1 MRQTAFFFL
10 LLFIQTGVSA
20 QATDYRK
27 QQNYKE
33 WVHLAPKFNDAFF
46 RTEEAQRIG
55 DNVLLYQQVTGGWP
69 KNIYMPAELT
79 EQEYTKAWN
88 AKGDVNQSTIDNN
101 ATTTEIQYLARLYQ
115 ATQKEKYKEGVLKGI
130 QYLLKAQYDNGG
142 WPQFY
147 PRPTGYYVQITYNDN
162 AMVRVMQQLREIYEK
177 QSPYSFIPDETCQQ
191 ARKAFD
197 KGIECI
203 LRTQVRQNGD
213 LTVWCAQHDRIT
225 LEPCKARAYELP
237 SLSGQESDNIVLLLM
252 SLPHPSEKVIESI
265 ESAVKWFKKS
275 EIKGIQKEYFT
286 NSDGKRDYRM
296 IPCEDCPILWARFYE
311 LDTNRPF
318 FSDRDYYV
326 NSFHVDVR
334 EPVSIVEKIR
344 LEAPFHAI
352 TRGGHITYVELDGE
366 ARKNPVAILK
376 IVKVMQDEGIGYGSI
391 NHPIDTCRKCGHR
404 GVIYSK
410 CPVCGSD
417 DILRMRRITGYLTGS
432 LESWNSAKQ
441 AEERD
446 RVKHR

>member
-162 AMVRVMQQLREIYEK
+162 EWSESCSSYGKSTKSSLLIVS
-177 QSPYSFIPDETCQQ
+177 SPMKPASKHVKP
-191 ARKAFD
+191 
-197 KGIECI
+197 
-203 LRTQVRQNGD
+203 
-213 LTVWCAQHDRIT
+213 LT
-225 LEPCKARAYELP
+225 
-237 SLSGQESDNIVLLLM
+237 
-252 SLPHPSEKVIESI
+252 
-265 ESAVKWFKKS
+265 
-275 EIKGIQKEYFT
+275 KE
-286 NSDGKRDYRM
+286 
-296 IPCEDCPILWARFYE
+296 
-311 LDTNRPF
+311 
-318 FSDRDYYV
+318 
-326 NSFHVDVR
+326 
-334 EPVSIVEKIR
+334 
-344 LEAPFHAI
+344 
-352 TRGGHITYVELDGE
+352 
-366 ARKNPVAILK
+366 
-376 IVKVMQDEGIGYGSI
+376 
-391 NHPIDTCRKCGHR
+391 
-404 GVIYSK
+404 
-410 CPVCGSD
+410 
-417 DILRMRRITGYLTGS
+417 
-432 LESWNSAKQ
+432 
-441 AEERD
+441 
-446 RVKHR
+446 

>member
-20 QATDYRK
+20 QTTDYRK

-147 PRPTGYYVQITYNDN
+147 PRHTG
-162 AMVRVMQQLREIYEK
+162 
-177 QSPYSFIPDETCQQ
+177 
-191 ARKAFD
+191 
-197 KGIECI
+197 
-203 LRTQVRQNGD
+203 
-213 LTVWCAQHDRIT
+213 
-225 LEPCKARAYELP
+225 
-237 SLSGQESDNIVLLLM
+237 
-252 SLPHPSEKVIESI
+252 
-265 ESAVKWFKKS
+265 
-275 EIKGIQKEYFT
+275 
-286 NSDGKRDYRM
+286 
-296 IPCEDCPILWARFYE
+296 
-311 LDTNRPF
+311 
-318 FSDRDYYV
+318 
-326 NSFHVDVR
+326 
-334 EPVSIVEKIR
+334 
-344 LEAPFHAI
+344 
-352 TRGGHITYVELDGE
+352 
-366 ARKNPVAILK
+366 
-376 IVKVMQDEGIGYGSI
+376 
-391 NHPIDTCRKCGHR
+391 
-404 GVIYSK
+404 
-410 CPVCGSD
+410 
-417 DILRMRRITGYLTGS
+417 
-432 LESWNSAKQ
+432 
-441 AEERD
+441 
-446 RVKHR
+446 

>member
-10 LLFIQTGVSA
+10 LLFIQTGISA

-33 WVHLAPKFNDAFF
+33 WVHLAPKFDDAFF

-79 EQEYTKAWN
+79 KQEYSKARN
-88 AKGDVNQSTIDNN
+88 EKEDVNQSTIDNN

-147 PRPTGYYVQITYNDN
+147 PRPT
-162 AMVRVMQQLREIYEK
+162 
-177 QSPYSFIPDETCQQ
+177 FIPDETCQQ

-203 LRTQVRQNGD
+203 LRTQVRQNGE

-275 EIKGIQKEYFT
+275 EIKGVQKEYFT

-296 IPCEDCPILWARFYE
+296 IPCEDCPVLWARFYE

-318 FSDRDYYV
+318 FSDRDGIKKYDISEIGHERRNGYSWYNKDGSKV
-326 NSFHVDVR
+326 LAKY
-334 EPVSIVEKIR
+334 EKWKK
-344 LEAPFHAI
+344 
-352 TRGGHITYVELDGE
+352 ELN
-366 ARKNPVAILK
+366 RK
-376 IVKVMQDEGIGYGSI
+376 
-391 NHPIDTCRKCGHR
+391 
-404 GVIYSK
+404 
-410 CPVCGSD
+410 
-417 DILRMRRITGYLTGS
+417 
-432 LESWNSAKQ
+432 
-441 AEERD
+441 
-446 RVKHR
+446 

>member
-20 QATDYRK
+20 QTTDYRK

-147 PRPTGYYVQITYNDN
+147 PRPTGYYIQITYNDN

-177 QSPYSFIPDETCQQ
+177 QSPYTFIPDETCQQ

-203 LRTQVRQNGD
+203 LRTQVRQNGE

-286 NSDGKRDYRM
+286 NSDGKRDYQM
-296 IPCEDCPILWARFYE
+296 IVCNAIRTQLPRLTITNPIIIHYNFYE
-311 LDTNRPF
+311 PDKQRDKGNI
-318 FSDRDYYV
+318 FSFADKAFQDALQKCGVIKNDGWKEIDNFTHDFYV
-326 NSFHVDVR
+326 D
-334 EPVSIVEKIR
+334 K
-344 LEAPFHAI
+344 
-352 TRGGHITYVELDGE
+352 
-366 ARKNPVAILK
+366 KNP
-376 IVKVMQDEGIGYGSI
+376 
-391 NHPIDTCRKCGHR
+391 
-404 GVIYSK
+404 
-410 CPVCGSD
+410 
-417 DILRMRRITGYLTGS
+417 RIEIF
-432 LESWNSAKQ
+432 LEEIEKGPF
-441 AEERD
+441 D
-446 RVKHR
+446 G